1 MKYLLPLFALL
12 AALCL
17 SFSKTKTFV
26 PPGTVQVNDTLF
38 ADETEVS
45 NFAWYEYELWVKS
58 IYGANSPEHRAM
70 LPDTLCWR
78 EKLAFNEPYV
88 LHYYRHPAYRDY
100 PVVGI
105 SYEQALAY
113 CKWRTARVK
122 LYLSVK
128 KDFSSRDFYYR
139 LPDKAE
145 WERLAETSA
154 GFLDNNGKNGKGMRQ
169 LNCVNDDTT
178 AVKGYEAKNSDVTT
192 PVYSYWPSSLKLYN
206 LLGNVAE
213 MVSEKGIC
221 KGGSWRQ
228 RLEQCRPGKDTTYTK
243 PSAWVGFRCVCIVK
257 KNAQ

>member
-12 AALCL
+12 ATLCL

-45 NFAWYEYELWVKS
+45 NFAWYEYELWVKAM
-58 IYGANSPEHRAM
+58 YGSNSPEHRAM

-105 SYEQALAY
+105 SYEQVLAY

-128 KDFSSRDFYYR
+128 KDFRSRDFYYR
-139 LPDKAE
+139 LPGKAE
-145 WERLAETSA
+145 WETLAEMSA
-154 GFLDNNGKNGKGMRQ
+154 DFLSNNGKNSKGMRR
-169 LNCVNDDTT
+169 LNCVNDDST
-178 AVKGYEAKNSDVTT
+178 AVKGDDEKNSDVTA
-192 PVYSYWPSSLKLYN
+192 PVYAYWPSSLKLYN

-228 RLEQCRPGKDTTYTK
+228 RLEQCRPGKDTTYTT

-257 KNAQ
+257 KRG